1 MPPAQSTLLTGV
13 ALAVVATLSWAL
25 NFVAPYVTGNYSL
38 YDLMV
43 VRFLI
48 AGLLGLVV
56 VMCCRAQLRSL
67 RSGLRLLGAGL
78 GLIGYL
84 GYSSCIAAG
93 VVFGGPVLTPAFIGL
108 VPVLLALIGNAT
120 HKTIEW
126 RRLAI
131 PLALLTVGLLLSN
144 VSSLHQ
150 PTASGSSW
158 PLGLLFSIGAVAL
171 WLFFSV
177 VNQRVLSQVPPQSLT
192 AWTGLMMVGAGIGT
206 LCVLPVVQM
215 LGLLQ
220 LPTLG
225 FSFSLAGNLYAWG
238 LGIALMSS
246 VIGAWAWNTASRRL
260 PMALSGQL
268 IALESLFAT
277 LLGLWFKARLPT
289 VLEAM
294 GLATVLVGVVMAV
307 RIILTGSRPKN
318 SS

>member
-1 MPPAQSTLLTGV
+1 M
-13 ALAVVATLSWAL
+13 
-25 NFVAPYVTGNYSL
+25 
-38 YDLMV
+38 
-43 VRFLI
+43 
-48 AGLLGLVV
+48 
-56 VMCCRAQLRSL
+56 
-67 RSGLRLLGAGL
+67 
-78 GLIGYL
+78 
-84 GYSSCIAAG
+84 
-93 VVFGGPVLTPAFIGL
+93 
-108 VPVLLALIGNAT
+108 
-120 HKTIEW
+120 
-126 RRLAI
+126 
-131 PLALLTVGLLLSN
+131 
-144 VSSLHQ
+144 
-150 PTASGSSW
+150 
-158 PLGLLFSIGAVAL
+158 

-177 VNQRVLSQVPPQSLT
+177 VNQRVLSQSLT

>member
-1 MPPAQSTLLTGV
+1 MPSAHSTLLTGV

-43 VRFLI
+43 VRFLS

-67 RSGLRLLGAGL
+67 GSGLRILGAGL
-78 GLIGYL
+78 GFIGYL

-131 PLALLTVGLLLSN
+131 PLTLLTVGLLLSN

-150 PTASGSSW
+150 ATAGDGSW
-158 PLGLLFSIGAVAL
+158 PLGLSFSVGAVAL
-171 WLFFSV
+171 WLAFSV
-177 VNQRVLSQVPPQSLT
+177 LNQRALETIAPQSST
-192 AWTGLMMVGAGIGT
+192 VWTGLMMIGAGIGAV
-206 LCVLPVVQM
+206 CVLPVVQM
-215 LGLLQ
+215 LGLLK

-225 FSFSLAGNLYAWG
+225 FSFSQAGNLYAWG
-238 LGIALMSS
+238 VGIALMSS
-246 VIGAWAWNTASRRL
+246 VIGAWAWNTATRRL
-260 PMALSGQL
+260 PMVLSGQL
-268 IALESLFAT
+268 IALESLFAM
-277 LLGLWFKARLPT
+277 LLGLWFKGRLPT
-289 VLEAM
+289 VLETC
-294 GLATVLVGVVMAV
+294 GLAAVLLGVVLAV
-307 RIILTGSRPKN
+307 RIILTASRPEN
-318 SS
+318 SA